1 MAYEIPESFSQR
13 GDRAQETE
21 NRRITAIADELR
33 RLCRVY
39 ETQSGTGKADVTT
52 NDAEQRAA
60 DNGQKPTD
68 CGFL

>member
-21 NRRITAIADELR
+21 NRRITAIADELC
-33 RLCRVY
+33 RLCRIH

-52 NDAEQRAA
+52 NDA
-60 DNGQKPTD
+60 
-68 CGFL
+68 